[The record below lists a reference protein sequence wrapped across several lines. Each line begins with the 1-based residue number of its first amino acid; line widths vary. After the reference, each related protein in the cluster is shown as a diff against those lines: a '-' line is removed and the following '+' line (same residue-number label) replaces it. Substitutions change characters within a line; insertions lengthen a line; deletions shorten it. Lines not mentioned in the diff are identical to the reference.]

1 VSSDDAAARLRAL
14 GQRVTPQRRLVLEAV
29 ASLGH
34 ATPEQIHAEVGPGAD
49 LSTVYRTL
57 DLLEEVGLVQHTHL
71 GHGSPTWSV
80 AEGEVHVHLVCR
92 SCDAVREIPAA
103 VVGDLK
109 SALEAAEG
117 FEIDISHLALTGRC
131 AQCRTKQDKTL

>member
-1 VSSDDAAARLRAL
+1 MSSDDAATRLRAL
-14 GQRVTPQRRLVLEAV
+14 GQRVTPQRKLVLETV

-34 ATPEQIHAEVGPGAD
+34 ATPEQIHAASGVD

-71 GHGSPTWSV
+71 GHGSPTWSI

-92 SCDAVREIPAA
+92 VCDAVLEIPAGVVEGLHRTLDEAHGFA
-103 VVGDLK
+103 VDL
-109 SALEAAEG
+109 
-117 FEIDISHLALTGRC
+117 SHLSLTGVC
-131 AQCRTKQDKTL
+131 AQCRTDRDKSP